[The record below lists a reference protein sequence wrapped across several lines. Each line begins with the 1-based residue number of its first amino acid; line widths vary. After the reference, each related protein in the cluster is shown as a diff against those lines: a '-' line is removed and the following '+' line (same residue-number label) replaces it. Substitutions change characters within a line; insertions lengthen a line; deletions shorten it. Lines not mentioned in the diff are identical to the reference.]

1 MLSLRNILLLSVAL
15 LFAAGTSLYV
25 KSWLE
30 SERTRMAANQKT
42 DIQIIKTAAVE
53 VLVARTDLKP
63 GAFLKPENIE
73 WQAWPEDGVH
83 KSHISRRPD
92 ATNNKDAVD
101 PAKDL
106 QGAVVRM
113 PISAGEPIT
122 KTRVVQPGDRGFLAA
137 VLEPGFRA
145 VSVPVDATTGIAG
158 FIFPGDWVD
167 ILMTMKVR
175 DEREGSHPQR
185 FFAQTVLEKV
195 RVLAIDQHV
204 DQKDGKPTV
213 AKTATIEVTPKEAER
228 VSVLLE
234 MGRLSLSLNSL
245 SPSDAEKAIN
255 ERLIGGDKPF
265 DPRMVRNDQRSYTLD
280 SDVYN
285 MWGDPRLFPKS
296 GSARQVNVVR
306 GSEAKVQTF

>member
-30 SERTRMAANQKT
+30 SERARMAATQKT
-42 DIQIIKTAAVE
+42 DIQIVKTAAVE

-63 GAFLKPENIE
+63 GAFLKAENIE

-83 KSHISRRPD
+83 KTHISRRPD
-92 ATNNKDAVD
+92 TGNKDAVD
-101 PAKDL
+101 PVKEL

-113 PISAGEPIT
+113 PITAGEPIT
-122 KTRVVQPGDRGFLAA
+122 KARVVQPGDRGFLAA

-145 VSVPVDATTGIAG
+145 VSLPVDATTGISG

-185 FFAQTVLEKV
+185 FFSQTVLERV

-204 DQKDGKPTV
+204 DQKDGKAVV
-213 AKTATIEVTPKEAER
+213 AKTATLEVTPKEAER

-245 SPSDAEKAIN
+245 SPSEAEKAIN
-255 ERLIGGDKPF
+255 DRLIGGDKAF

-296 GSARQVNVVR
+296 NSAHQVNVLR
-306 GSEAKVQTF
+306 GSDAKVQTF